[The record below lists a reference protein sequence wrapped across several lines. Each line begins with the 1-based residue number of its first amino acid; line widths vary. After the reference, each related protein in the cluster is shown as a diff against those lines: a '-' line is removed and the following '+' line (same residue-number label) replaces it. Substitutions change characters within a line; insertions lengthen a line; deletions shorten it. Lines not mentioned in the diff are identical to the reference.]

1 METQGGTNA
10 MGVGMLRGLVTIWN
24 MELMVLLTAVVLLL
38 SAVAVVEVVALMR
51 GNDQ

>member
-1 METQGGTNA
+1 
-10 MGVGMLRGLVTIWN
+10 MLWALECSGAWSRSG

>member
-1 METQGGTNA
+1 

-38 SAVAVVEVVALMR
+38 SAVAVMEMVGLMR

>member
-1 METQGGTNA
+1 

-38 SAVAVVEVVALMR
+38 SAVAVVDMVASMR

>member
-1 METQGGTNA
+1 